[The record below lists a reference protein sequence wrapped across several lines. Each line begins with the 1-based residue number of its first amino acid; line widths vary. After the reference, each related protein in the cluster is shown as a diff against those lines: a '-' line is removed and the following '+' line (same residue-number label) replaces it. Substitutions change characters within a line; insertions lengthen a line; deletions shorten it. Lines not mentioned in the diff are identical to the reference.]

1 MILGNWFLKYPWE
14 WREDNQARA
23 GGVRHHPQRFMDKT
37 VYVPYFNRDTVE
49 FAFRER
55 DVSKPGIKILLPFLK
70 NITEESDL
78 ENFQDLI
85 LALDACYWLHKVIS
99 ISLSR
104 FGDYRRCDFSR
115 FYEAI
120 SCFSEDFR
128 YCLALCLYVYFYLRR
143 VKEICSSY
151 LDFCSNKIFVHLK
164 VTFDRLYYR
173 ARRESANKEQG
184 EKSCIVSHNSF
195 IFIDNFI
202 LFCKQR
208 LFVILIS
215 K

>member
-1 MILGNWFLKYPWE
+1 MCVTTHKGSLVKLF
-14 WREDNQARA
+14 
-23 GGVRHHPQRFMDKT
+23 
-37 VYVPYFNRDTVE
+37 FNHDRSDL
-49 FAFRER
+49 
-55 DVSKPGIKILLPFLK
+55 SKPGIKILLSFLK

-173 ARRESANKEQG
+173 ARRESANKKQG